1 MVLAA
6 LKKEKSALF
15 QWEIRNNCTWLQL
28 MISLQTRQSKGGN
41 SELFKVSFLET
52 VNGTSPPMS
61 CSHCIQQGEGK
72 AILCPST
79 NWLSLLISAFGN
91 HADLPSSCYEPTVAD
106 AWEHCA
112 NQRQDGEWSP
122 EVPRPP
128 HCYAGYGSFL
138 NSTALLMLSKKLL
151 WSKAVPAL
159 AWQHVMA
166 HKSSQHLDASTVR

>member
-1 MVLAA
+1 MFSVVLCPLSNAVEAFKKVSKTRVQYIQKHTEPLGRWTSSFYYPLLTGGSFIFNIFSVVLAA

-52 VNGTSPPMS
+52 VNGTAPPMS

-91 HADLPSSCYEPTVAD
+91 HTDLPSSCYEPSVAD
-106 AWEHCA
+106 A
-112 NQRQDGEWSP
+112 
-122 EVPRPP
+122 
-128 HCYAGYGSFL
+128 
-138 NSTALLMLSKKLL
+138 
-151 WSKAVPAL
+151 
-159 AWQHVMA
+159 
-166 HKSSQHLDASTVR
+166 